1 MIESELKSDHLLA
14 FISKDYCLYIGTEQ
28 APEREKITDLLNSS
42 EKRPALLATSS
53 ESEILFG
60 VQNQDGKVLYSGP
73 TKAEFLSRVRLLEN
87 TNYHWEIFKYAKNK
101 LEILSENHGLLIQSS
116 INKTEKNKISVR
128 WEQDNRQCRGVFNFG
143 NFLGAGSIG
152 ISKIEGLTFEV
163 ISKKLDYEQEYLALI
178 KDLSDK
184 ALSLLLDFD
193 TPTSSQLTVDQT
205 RKPKDVFESY
215 LLFKTALPI
224 NELNAA
230 LAQIKA
236 RPHSILVSEE
246 RWMPSSLASG
256 LHAMNDPI
264 SRIRWVR
271 STSSGK
277 PVAVEVL
284 DRKRQDTN
292 NTAPNQFVRFAL
304 EKFSRICLEI
314 SENSEKYGKTNSTEA
329 LQIHKFIESELRCTL
344 LKSVS
349 RLGRIPYE
357 NQVLQKREGYKQ
369 LLRTYILTN
378 SALAVRDLQDK
389 GVLSPTAENRA
400 VPDLYEYWLFF
411 FLAQVLEE
419 LNGAKKIERNYVKEL
434 NQEGVVSIKLDHS
447 DEPRLTLEL
456 PIGDETHHLGLYYN
470 RTFKGGENQ
479 LSYSMKLRPD
489 YTIETFVGYG
499 SSYLERRNNAFK
511 NGSISYLHFDAK
523 FRIQKVNISETD
535 SDKEEQDDLSAKP
548 SDIYKMHTYNE
559 AIRGTAASVILFPGN
574 TNKEGELN
582 ESYRKYFELI
592 PGVGALAIKPGDEKS
607 RKAALISTQ
616 NFILEAL
623 GCMPNTPSNF
633 SDFKKWEVNAA
644 KQK

>member
-1 MIESELKSDHLLA
+1 MIESELKSDHLIA

-28 APEREKITDLLNSS
+28 APEREKISELLNSS

-60 VQNQDGKVLYSGP
+60 IQNPNGKVLYSGP

-87 TNYHWEIFKYAKNK
+87 TNYHWEIFKYSKNK
-101 LEILSENHGLLIQSS
+101 LEILNENHGLIIQSS
-116 INKTEKNKISVR
+116 VNKTEKNRISVR

-143 NFLGAGSIG
+143 NFLGSGSIG
-152 ISKIEGLTFEV
+152 ISKTEGLTFEV
-163 ISKKLDYEQEYLALI
+163 ISNKLDYEQEYLALI

-193 TPTSSQLTVDQT
+193 TPTSSQLTIDQT
-205 RKPKDVFESY
+205 KDSKSIFESY
-215 LLFKTALPI
+215 LLLKTALPI
-224 NELNAA
+224 NDFSAA

-256 LHAMNDPI
+256 LYAMNDPI
-264 SRIRWVR
+264 SRIRWAR
-271 STSSGK
+271 SASSGK

-292 NTAPNQFVRFAL
+292 NTVPNQFARFAL
-304 EKFSRICLEI
+304 EKFSKICLEI
-314 SENSEKYGKTNSTEA
+314 SENSSKFGKTNATEA
-329 LQIHKFIESELRCTL
+329 LLIHKFIENELRCGL

-369 LLRTYILTN
+369 LLRTWILTN
-378 SALAVRDLQDK
+378 SSLAVRDLQDN

-411 FLAQVLEE
+411 FLAQALEE
-419 LNGAKKIERNYVKEL
+419 LNGAKKIQGNYVKEL
-434 NQEGVVSIKLDHS
+434 NQEGVVSIKLEHS

-456 PIGDETHHLGLYYN
+456 AMGDETHHLGLYYN
-470 RTFKGGENQ
+470 RTFKGGDGKP
-479 LSYSMKLRPD
+479 SYSMKLRPD

-499 SSYLERRNNAFK
+499 SNYMERRGNAFK
-511 NGSISYLHFDAK
+511 NGTISYLHFDAK
-523 FRIQKVNISETD
+523 FRIEKVNISETD
-535 SDKEEQDDLSAKP
+535 SDKEDQDELSAKP

-607 RKAALISTQ
+607 RKEALISTQ

-623 GCMPNTPSNF
+623 GCMPNSPSNF

>member
-60 VQNQDGKVLYSGP
+60 TQNQGGKVIYSGP
-73 TKAEFLSRVRLLEN
+73 TKAEFLSRIRILEN

-143 NFLGAGSIG
+143 NFLGSGSIG
-152 ISKIEGLTFEV
+152 ISKTEGLTFEV

-264 SRIRWVR
+264 SRIRWAR

-314 SENSEKYGKTNSTEA
+314 SGNSEKYGKTNSTEA

-378 SALAVRDLQDK
+378 SALAVRDLQDN

-411 FLAQVLEE
+411 FLAQALEE

-434 NQEGVVSIKLDHS
+434 NHEGVVSIKLEHS
-447 DEPRLTLEL
+447 NSPRLTLQL
-456 PIGDETHHLGLYYN
+456 AIGGETHDLGLYYN
-470 RTFKGGENQ
+470 RTFESGEGQ
-479 LSYSMKLRPD
+479 TSYSMKLRPD

-499 SSYLERRNNAFK
+499 SSYNERRRNAFK
-511 NGSISYLHFDAK
+511 NGTISYLHFDAK
-523 FRIQKVNISETD
+523 FRIQKVEISKTD
-535 SDKEEQDDLSAKP
+535 PDNDEQDELSAKP

-607 RKAALISTQ
+607 RKTALISTQ
-616 NFILEAL
+616 KFISEAL

-633 SDFKKWEVNAA
+633 SDFKKWEVNA
-644 KQK
+644 KKSK

>member
-1 MIESELKSDHLLA
+1 M
-14 FISKDYCLYIGTEQ
+14 
-28 APEREKITDLLNSS
+28 
-42 EKRPALLATSS
+42 
-53 ESEILFG
+53 
-60 VQNQDGKVLYSGP
+60 
-73 TKAEFLSRVRLLEN
+73 
-87 TNYHWEIFKYAKNK
+87 
-101 LEILSENHGLLIQSS
+101 
-116 INKTEKNKISVR
+116 
-128 WEQDNRQCRGVFNFG
+128 
-143 NFLGAGSIG
+143 
-152 ISKIEGLTFEV
+152 
-163 ISKKLDYEQEYLALI
+163 
-178 KDLSDK
+178 
-184 ALSLLLDFD
+184 SLLLDFD

-224 NELNAA
+224 NELSAA

-264 SRIRWVR
+264 SRIRWAR

-292 NTAPNQFVRFAL
+292 NTVPNQFVRFAL
-304 EKFSRICLEI
+304 ERFSRICLEI

-378 SALAVRDLQDK
+378 SALAVRDLQDN

-411 FLAQVLEE
+411 FLAQALEE

-434 NQEGVVSIKLDHS
+434 NQEGVVSIKLEHS
-447 DEPRLTLEL
+447 NSPRLTLQL
-456 PIGDETHHLGLYYN
+456 ANGDETHDIGLYYN
-470 RTFKGGENQ
+470 RTFESGEGQ
-479 LSYSMKLRPD
+479 TSYSMKLRPD

-499 SSYLERRNNAFK
+499 SSYNERRGNAFK
-511 NGSISYLHFDAK
+511 NGTISYLHFDAK

-633 SDFKKWEVNAA
+633 SDFKKWEVSAA

>member
-1 MIESELKSDHLLA
+1 MIESELKSDHLIA

-73 TKAEFLSRVRLLEN
+73 TNAEFLSRIRLLEN
-87 TNYHWEIFKYAKNK
+87 TNYHWEIFKYTKNK

-152 ISKIEGLTFEV
+152 ISKTEGLTFEV

-246 RWMPSSLASG
+246 RWIPSSLASG

-264 SRIRWVR
+264 SRIRWAR
-271 STSSGK
+271 IASSGK

-378 SALAVRDLQDK
+378 SALAVRDLQDN

-411 FLAQVLEE
+411 FLAQALEE

-447 DEPRLTLEL
+447 DKPRLTLEL
-456 PIGDETHHLGLYYN
+456 PIGDETHNLGLYYN

-479 LSYSMKLRPD
+479 PSYSMKLRPD

-499 SSYLERRNNAFK
+499 SSYNEQRGNAFK
-511 NGSISYLHFDAK
+511 NGTISYLHFDAK

-592 PGVGALAIKPGDEKS
+592 PGVGALAIKPGDDKS
-607 RKAALISTQ
+607 RKTALISTQ

>member
-1 MIESELKSDHLLA
+1 MIESELKSDHLIA
-14 FISKDYCLYIGTEQ
+14 FISKGYCLYIGTEQ
-28 APEREKITDLLNSS
+28 APEREKISELLNST

-60 VQNQDGKVLYSGP
+60 IQSPNGKVLYSGP

-87 TNYHWEIFKYAKNK
+87 TNYHWEIFKYSKNK
-101 LEILSENHGLLIQSS
+101 LEILDENHGLIIQSS
-116 INKTEKNKISVR
+116 VNKTEKNRISVR

-143 NFLGAGSIG
+143 NFLGSGSIG
-152 ISKIEGLTFEV
+152 ISKTEGLTFEV
-163 ISKKLDYEQEYLALI
+163 ISNKLDYEQEYLALI

-193 TPTSSQLTVDQT
+193 TPTSSQLTIDQT
-205 RKPKDVFESY
+205 KDSKSIFESY
-215 LLFKTALPI
+215 LLLKTALPI
-224 NELNAA
+224 NDFSAA

-256 LHAMNDPI
+256 LYAMNDPI
-264 SRIRWVR
+264 SRIRWAR
-271 STSSGK
+271 SSSSGK

-284 DRKRQDTN
+284 DRKRLDTN
-292 NTAPNQFVRFAL
+292 NTVPNQFARFSL

-314 SENSEKYGKTNSTEA
+314 SENSSKFGKTNATEA
-329 LQIHKFIESELRCTL
+329 LQIHKFIENELRSGL

-369 LLRTYILTN
+369 LLRTWILTN
-378 SALAVRDLQDK
+378 CSLAVRDLQDN

-411 FLAQVLEE
+411 FLAQALEE

-447 DEPRLTLEL
+447 NKPRLTLEL
-456 PIGDETHHLGLYYN
+456 PMGEETHHLGLYYN
-470 RTFKGGENQ
+470 RTFEGGENQ
-479 LSYSMKLRPD
+479 PSYSMKLRPD

-499 SSYLERRNNAFK
+499 SNYLERRVNALK
-511 NGSISYLHFDAK
+511 NCTISYLHFDAK

-535 SDKEEQDDLSAKP
+535 SDNEDQDELSAKP

-623 GCMPNTPSNF
+623 GCMPNSPSNF
-633 SDFKKWEVNAA
+633 SDFKKWEVNAV
-644 KQK
+644 KGK

>member
-42 EKRPALLATSS
+42 EKRPALLATTS
-53 ESEILFG
+53 EPEILFG

-87 TNYHWEIFKYAKNK
+87 TNYHWEIFKYANNK

-152 ISKIEGLTFEV
+152 ISKTEGLTFEV
-163 ISKKLDYEQEYLALI
+163 ISKKLDYEQEYIALI

-193 TPTSSQLTVDQT
+193 APTTSQFTINQT
-205 RKPKDVFESY
+205 RTPKTLESY
-215 LLFKTALPI
+215 LLLKTALPI

-264 SRIRWVR
+264 SRIRWAR

-314 SENSEKYGKTNSTEA
+314 SENSEKNGKTNSTEA

-378 SALAVRDLQDK
+378 SALAVRDLQDN

-411 FLAQVLEE
+411 FLAQALEE

-456 PIGDETHHLGLYYN
+456 PIGDVTHHLGLYYN

-479 LSYSMKLRPD
+479 PSYSMKLRPD

-499 SSYLERRNNAFK
+499 SSYNERRGNAFK
-511 NGSISYLHFDAK
+511 NGTISYLHFDAK